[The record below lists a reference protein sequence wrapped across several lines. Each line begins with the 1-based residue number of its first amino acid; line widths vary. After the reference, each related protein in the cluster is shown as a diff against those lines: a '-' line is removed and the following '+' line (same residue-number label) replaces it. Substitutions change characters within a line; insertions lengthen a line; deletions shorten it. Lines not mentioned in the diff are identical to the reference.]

1 MRINRISETFR
12 NINIDDRNRSINRSA
27 LRKQM
32 HVYPLYK
39 KKNIP
44 GRGLQLV
51 QMKINE
57 KNIIILSVNYI
68 SIRSAFHVFHRIH
81 IFFIILSFTLFSPY
95 IQFLSHTLLHCI
107 NNIDYVIYFHCIF

>member
-12 NINIDDRNRSINRSA
+12 NVNIDGRNRSIDRSA

-39 KKNIP
+39 KKHSWS
-44 GRGLQLV
+44 RFAACV
-51 QMKINE
+51 DEKNE
-57 KNIIILSVNYI
+57 KNVIILSVNYI

-81 IFFIILSFTLFSPY
+81 TFFITLSFTLFSPY
-95 IQFLSHTLLHCI
+95 IQFLSHTLLHCV